1 MPITGVETSN
11 PHKRDDMHIRNDNPH
26 PGDEAARTKPQQID
40 LTKSNREGIKESV
53 ERARQADRV
62 DLSKAADAAEGH
74 VGPKGAP
81 ESSEERAERIDAL
94 RAEVDAGTLNSAPR
108 IQKAAENLLE
118 D

>member
-1 MPITGVETSN
+1 
-11 PHKRDDMHIRNDNPH
+11 MHIRNDNPH

-74 VGPKGAP
+74 VGPSGVP